1 MTPDVWWFV
10 GLLGAVGLGRLV
22 EMRVSRRHQ
31 KRLGALGFKRAPEP
45 AFGLMVVLHAGVL
58 GGAALE
64 VVVARRPLLP
74 WLALPALAAFVL
86 ANALRLWVIR
96 TMAEHWNVNVVNSL
110 ALGVV
115 TAGPYRWVRHPN
127 YVAVFVELVALPL
140 VHTAY
145 VTALL
150 GAALHLV
157 VLGRRLAVE
166 DGILLADPGYRAA
179 MAGKP
184 RFLPQLGEL
193 FSSSARVPRA

>member
-1 MTPDVWWFV
+1 MTPEVWWFV
-10 GLLGAVGLGRLV
+10 GLLCAVGVGRLV

-31 KRLGALGFKRAPEP
+31 KRLAAVGLNRAREP
-45 AFGLMVVLHAGVL
+45 AFGLMVLLHAGVL
-58 GGAALE
+58 VGVALE
-64 VVVARRPLLP
+64 VVIARRPLLP
-74 WLALPALAAFVL
+74 WLALPSLAAFVL
-86 ANALRLWVIR
+86 ANMLRLWVIR
-96 TMAEHWNVNVVNSL
+96 TLAEHWNVNVVNSL
-110 ALGVV
+110 ALGIV
-115 TAGPYRWVRHPN
+115 TSGPYRWVRHPN

-145 VTALL
+145 VTALF

-193 FSSSARVPRA
+193 LSSSARVPPA

>member
-10 GLLGAVGLGRLV
+10 GLLGAVGVGRLV

-31 KRLGALGFKRAPEP
+31 KRLGALGFDRAPEP
-45 AFGLMVVLHAGVL
+45 GWRLMVLLHAGVL
-58 GGAALE
+58 VGAALE
-64 VVVARRPLLP
+64 VVVAGRPLLP
-74 WLALPALAAFVL
+74 WLAMPSLAAFVL

-96 TMAEHWNVNVVNSL
+96 TMSDHWNVNVVNSL

-115 TAGPYRWVRHPN
+115 TSGPYRWVRHPN

-145 VTALL
+145 VTALF

-184 RFLPQLGEL
+184 RFLPQIGEL